1 MKDAILIFFNTLIYY
16 LAFHIKW
23 GGELGFSLV
32 VASLWGMLLFLLFGG
47 SEGGGSGGGLGFGF
61 GEKSTV

>member
-1 MKDAILIFFNTLIYY
+1 M
-16 LAFHIKW
+16 
-23 GGELGFSLV
+23 

-61 GEKSTV
+61 GDKSNCVAKTGIKLTNFLPQSIKC